1 MKKYELEKNIVI
13 YYDNQDNMGMSE
25 KVIDFVWRNMD
36 SDDSFELVQETHK
49 SKVFKLNSEAN
60 TFYIK
65 YYTPLKIAKII
76 KNQFRE
82 VEALRHYNTAMALQT
97 AGIPTVLPV
106 MAIVRKKNRL
116 YKESIFVMEEVK
128 GDTLERYVQKN
139 RPGNIF
145 RQEIVKQL
153 ADIYAKLA
161 NSYLL
166 HQDPSFYNF
175 VIREKYKDSL
185 ELVVIDVDNIYKLP
199 FFPEKAI
206 TFNLV
211 KLYTMFS
218 YDLNQLDLPPINKED
233 INYFIN
239 RFLERCNYSLDKSR
253 LMDKVLKKSAQKLK
267 PYGIEIESYL

>member
-106 MAIVRKKNRL
+106 MAIVRKKIGCIKKVFLLWKKLTVIPWKDMCRKTGL
-116 YKESIFVMEEVK
+116 AIFSGRK
-128 GDTLERYVQKN
+128 
-139 RPGNIF
+139 
-145 RQEIVKQL
+145 
-153 ADIYAKLA
+153 
-161 NSYLL
+161 
-166 HQDPSFYNF
+166 
-175 VIREKYKDSL
+175 
-185 ELVVIDVDNIYKLP
+185 
-199 FFPEKAI
+199 
-206 TFNLV
+206 
-211 KLYTMFS
+211 
-218 YDLNQLDLPPINKED
+218 
-233 INYFIN
+233 
-239 RFLERCNYSLDKSR
+239 
-253 LMDKVLKKSAQKLK
+253 
-267 PYGIEIESYL
+267 

>member
-175 VIREKYKDSL
+175 MIREKHTESI

-199 FFPEKAI
+199 VFPKRAI
-206 TFNLV
+206 VYNLV

-218 YDLNQLDLPPINKED
+218 YDLHQQKLPGINRED
-233 INYFIN
+233 INLFISRFIELCNHPLQAN
-239 RFLERCNYSLDKSR
+239 RLVDIT
-253 LMDKVLKKSAQKLK
+253 LKKSAKKLK
-267 PYGIEIESYL
+267 PYGIKII

>member
-49 SKVFKLNSEAN
+49 GKVFKLNSEAN

-145 RQEIVKQL
+145 RQETVKQL

-218 YDLNQLDLPPINKED
+218 YDLHQQKLPGINRED
-233 INYFIN
+233 INLFISRFIELCNHPLQAN
-239 RFLERCNYSLDKSR
+239 RLVDIT
-253 LMDKVLKKSAQKLK
+253 LKKSAKKLK
-267 PYGIEIESYL
+267 PYGIKII